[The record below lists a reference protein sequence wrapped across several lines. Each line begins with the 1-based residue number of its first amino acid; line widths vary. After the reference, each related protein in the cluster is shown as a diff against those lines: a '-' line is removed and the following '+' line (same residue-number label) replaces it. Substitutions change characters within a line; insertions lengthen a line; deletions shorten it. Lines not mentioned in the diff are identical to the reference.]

1 MTTTILPT
9 NNQAWGFWGTIG
21 QPDHGRTAAKP
32 GRWR

>member
-21 QPDHGRTAAKP
+21 TTMPIRAKP